1 MCLVTKKLVKLT
13 KYASEEL
20 NIRYHKNSTSCLAS
34 AIVIPTTSFSIIS
47 AAGRRNIAATGAM
60 YMRRFIEL
68 SFSLRH
74 QPKHTIIS
82 NRITC
87 RKCSDFKWLS
97 LKKSDT
103 LQRRAKSLAGLS

>member
-74 QPKHTIIS
+74 QRKHTIIS

-87 RKCSDFKWLS
+87 RNMFRFQVAK
-97 LKKSDT
+97 LKEI
-103 LQRRAKSLAGLS
+103 